1 MTRGWLTLALVA
13 GSLAMSSA
21 QTDTYDLVT
30 DWAKLPQGWV
40 LGHPQAF
47 PLPAERDQARAM
59 QEKQR
64 AEAIARGETP
74 PPRPRETLQPGVSG
88 VAVDANDNVYVLH
101 RGKQPIL
108 VFDRGGKL
116 LRSGGGGIIGS
127 TPHFIEVDRHGN
139 VWAVDEAA
147 HRVLKFNQALDKVVL
162 QIGVTN
168 EPGHDATHLNLPAD
182 IAFTKSGDI
191 LIADGYGNNRIA
203 KFSPDGKFLKQWGG
217 GPDDRGTA
225 DGQFH
230 LPHAVVVD
238 PNDRVY
244 VVDRENLR
252 IQMFDTDGKFLGKFT
267 HLGRAW
273 GLALSHDGK
282 FGFITEHDTEQVVKF
297 STADGKVAARW
308 GSQGRGP
315 NQFDWAHGIAV
326 DSRGGVYVG
335 DTYGQRLQ
343 KFIPRGSTTT
353 SAQRQ

>member
-1 MTRGWLTLALVA
+1 
-13 GSLAMSSA
+13 
-21 QTDTYDLVT
+21 
-30 DWAKLPQGWV
+30 
-40 LGHPQAF
+40 
-47 PLPAERDQARAM
+47 LPAERDQARATA
-59 QEKQR
+59 EKQR

-74 PPRPRETLQPGVSG
+74 PPRPRDTLQPGVSG

-108 VFDRGGKL
+108 VFDRNGKL
-116 LRSGGGGIIGS
+116 LRSGGDGIIGS
-127 TPHFIEVDRHGN
+127 TPHFIEVDHQGN

-147 HRVLKFNQALDKVVL
+147 HRVLKFNQALDRVVL

-168 EPGHDATHLNLPAD
+168 QPGHDATHLNLPAD

-203 KFSPDGKFLKQWGG
+203 KFSADGTFVKQWGG
-217 GPDDRGTA
+217 GPDDRGTR

-238 PNDRVY
+238 PNDRIY

-252 IQMFDTDGKFLGKFT
+252 IQIFDTDGTFVGKFT

-273 GLALSHDGK
+273 GLALSRDGK
-282 FGFITEHDTEQVVKF
+282 FGFITEHDKEQIVKF
-297 STADGKVAARW
+297 STVDGQVVARW

-326 DSRGGVYVG
+326 DSRGAVYVG

-343 KFIPRGSTTT
+343 KFVPKGTSTTN
-353 SAQRQ
+353 ARPQ